1 MTEQPSADPEA
12 TESTLKLPPSAKAGY
27 ALGLA
32 MCSKVLWE
40 TAVNI
45 KNDQSQGFSE
55 RLAIEIEERPDLM
68 VLIRPDARVE
78 TRRLVRVFGI
88 ASSVGIERFGIAAQP
103 LSEE

>member
-12 TESTLKLPPSAKAGY
+12 TESTLKLPPSANAGY

-55 RLAIEIEERPDLM
+55 RLAIVK
-68 VLIRPDARVE
+68 VLKESHEQIQAEVKKINAKP
-78 TRRLVRVFGI
+78 
-88 ASSVGIERFGIAAQP
+88 SQP
-103 LSEE
+103 PV

>member
-12 TESTLKLPPSAKAGY
+12 TESTLKLPPNARAGY
-27 ALGLA
+27 VLALG

-55 RLAIEIEERPDLM
+55 RLAIVKVLKEIHEQIQAEVEKINVNANQSPRVNGDSQERQQ
-68 VLIRPDARVE
+68 
-78 TRRLVRVFGI
+78 
-88 ASSVGIERFGIAAQP
+88 ASE
-103 LSEE
+103 

>member
-12 TESTLKLPPSAKAGY
+12 TESTLNLPPNARAGY
-27 ALGLA
+27 VLALG

-55 RLAIEIEERPDLM
+55 RLAIVKVLKEIHEQIQAE
-68 VLIRPDARVE
+68 VE
-78 TRRLVRVFGI
+78 KI
-88 ASSVGIERFGIAAQP
+88 NAKPNQP
-103 LSEE
+103 PV

>member
-12 TESTLKLPPSAKAGY
+12 TESTLNLPPNARAGY
-27 ALGLA
+27 VLALG

-55 RLAIEIEERPDLM
+55 RLAIVKVLKEIHEQIQAE
-68 VLIRPDARVE
+68 VE
-78 TRRLVRVFGI
+78 KLH
-88 ASSVGIERFGIAAQP
+88 ALPSQP
-103 LSEE
+103 PV

>member
-1 MTEQPSADPEA
+1 MTEQKSADPEA

-45 KNDQSQGFSE
+45 KEDQSQGFSE
-55 RLAIEIEERPDLM
+55 RLAIVKVLKEIHEQIQAEVEKINDNTNQSSRINGDSQERQQ
-68 VLIRPDARVE
+68 
-78 TRRLVRVFGI
+78 
-88 ASSVGIERFGIAAQP
+88 ASK
-103 LSEE
+103 

>member
-32 MCSKVLWE
+32 MCSKVLWG

-45 KNDQSQGFSE
+45 KEDQSQGFSE
-55 RLAIEIEERPDLM
+55 RLAIVKVLKEIHEQIQAE
-68 VLIRPDARVE
+68 VE
-78 TRRLVRVFGI
+78 KI
-88 ASSVGIERFGIAAQP
+88 NAKPSQPSV
-103 LSEE
+103 

>member
-45 KNDQSQGFSE
+45 KEDQSQGFSE
-55 RLAIEIEERPDLM
+55 RLAIVKVLKEIHEQIQAEVEKINVNANQSPRVNGDSQERQQ
-68 VLIRPDARVE
+68 
-78 TRRLVRVFGI
+78 
-88 ASSVGIERFGIAAQP
+88 ASE
-103 LSEE
+103 